1 LADAYLSG
9 LGPSAA
15 EFLDSLPAEVRS
27 GLVARW
33 SGLPSAAGAVAYME
47 ARNQPAPGPYW
58 RQLANYY
65 ARAGDKPRAV
75 ALVAEATGVPLDGAS
90 LPAGEF
96 AAELGKLQAQ
106 GNDVA
111 VRRLVKE
118 AAEAADAPPDRAV
131 VAMAWSAQAGDWEMA
146 WRAASRLVTAT
157 KISQ

>member
-1 LADAYLSG
+1 
-9 LGPSAA
+9 
-15 EFLDSLPAEVRS
+15 
-27 GLVARW
+27 
-33 SGLPSAAGAVAYME
+33 
-47 ARNQPAPGPYW
+47 
-58 RQLANYY
+58 
-65 ARAGDKPRAV
+65 
-75 ALVAEATGVPLDGAS
+75 LDGAS